1 MCCWECLRPTQTA
14 EVVHPRDS
22 DADLWM
28 VRGAAAARA
37 EGAVPRFTWTQGWRM
52 VGGREV
58 VAGVEV
64 VYPRDSDADLWI
76 VREAAAARAEG
87 APRVVVVTGD
97 TEVAAGLAL
106 TDATGAMPSDMY
118 LLEMRRVC

>member
-1 MCCWECLRPTQTA
+1 M
-14 EVVHPRDS
+14 
-22 DADLWM
+22 
-28 VRGAAAARA
+28 
-37 EGAVPRFTWTQGWRM
+37 
-52 VGGREV
+52 
-58 VAGVEV
+58 AGVEV
-64 VYPRDSDADLWI
+64 IYPRDSDADLWI

-118 LLEMRRVC
+118 LLEMRRVRARMPVQMPEP